1 MCVKLRQKPQ
11 RGQWR
16 RFRLDARPLLWATCQ
31 MEPAGFLNLG
41 YSGIMWIRRPHYSH
55 TLTLALCMAASVSL
69 LPATASKPTYAH
81 KMEMGQLLYFNG
93 DIDRSIKAFEAA
105 SELNDKA
112 FEPHLNLVNLY
123 VQKGGD
129 EGLANAARECGEVL
143 KRKPTNKDIHLILGN
158 LLRTQAG
165 NETDPDKMKAKLTEA
180 AQEVTTA
187 LEMGANKA
195 MCENTIGLIELQRGD
210 NEKALE
216 HINNAIE
223 KQPVFADA
231 HLVRAVLLFKQM
243 MQGPKPPESAS
254 DKGSDKNGSAD
265 KSSDAKS
272 SDTTQAKGDTKGT
285 DTKTA
290 DGKSDAKAGDP
301 SGDSVASGG
310 SAPLQ
315 GNVKVNVKNKPKNS
329 DKKVSDS
336 KTAESSSTETKAADS
351 SGPKDLNSPAL
362 KPMVDE
368 VLHELDLSIK
378 QKEKNAE
385 AHNTKAD
392 ILFAMGKH
400 EEALKEYKKATDD
413 EPKYAQAW
421 AGIGTTHAQLLQKET
436 DSDLKDKRLHEAKD
450 AYAKARRLKPND
462 KNIGYGL
469 ALMLEKLGMLSEAR
483 TEFQTTMMMEEDPL
497 MRAQIQLH
505 LQQMGGG
512 GLGGLGSIN
521 TKLGDF
527 GGSSSSQGAGMIG
540 SGLFTSGALSQPF
553 KDLIKIKAPP
563 GQAKEKKQD
572 E

>member
-1 MCVKLRQKPQ
+1 
-11 RGQWR
+11 
-16 RFRLDARPLLWATCQ
+16 
-31 MEPAGFLNLG
+31 
-41 YSGIMWIRRPHYSH
+41 MWIRRPPYSH
-55 TLTLALCMAASVSL
+55 TLILAVCVAASVSL

-143 KRKPTNKDIHLILGN
+143 KRKPSNKDIHLILGN

-165 NETDPDKMKAKLTEA
+165 NETDPDKMKVKLTEA
-180 AQEVTTA
+180 AQEVQTA
-187 LEMGANKA
+187 QDMGANKA

-254 DKGSDKNGSAD
+254 DKGGDKKGSDD
-265 KSSDAKS
+265 KSSDTKN
-272 SDTTQAKGDTKGT
+272 SDT
-285 DTKTA
+285 
-290 DGKSDAKAGDP
+290 KSDAKGTDKTAAGNSDAKAADA
-301 SGDSVASGG
+301 SGDSAAAGG

-315 GNVKVNVKNKPKNS
+315 GNVKVNVKNKPN
-329 DKKVSDS
+329 KKDLES
-336 KTAESSSTETKAADS
+336 KTAASSSTETKVADA

-362 KPMVDE
+362 KPIVDE

-400 EEALKEYKKATDD
+400 EDALKEYKKATED

-436 DSDLKDKRLHEAKD
+436 DSDAKDKRLHEAKD

-469 ALMLEKLGMLSEAR
+469 ALMLEKLGMQSEAR
-483 TEFQTTMMMEEDPL
+483 AEFQTTMMMEEDPL

-512 GLGGLGSIN
+512 GLGGIN
-521 TKLGDF
+521 TKLQNFDGTA
-527 GGSSSSQGAGMIG
+527 SSSGTGMIG
-540 SGLFTSGALSQPF
+540 NGLFTSGALSQPF

-563 GQAKEKKQD
+563 GQLKEKKQD